1 MITIQSILSSHY
13 KRQNISKFHHRNV
26 KVYQGSYRK
35 MGTVKIQRSS
45 YESGVTAHSRGVIQ
59 KYHIKGP
66 RDRKSKKAQK
76 VTIRRQPG

>member
-1 MITIQSILSSHY
+1 
-13 KRQNISKFHHRNV
+13 
-26 KVYQGSYRK
+26 

-66 RDRKSKKAQK
+66 HDRKSKKAQK